1 MHAHIKRIS
10 LSSGSYREVDLVQS
24 FAPQFISQ
32 FLSQIW
38 PQLWLRCTVE
48 AIAAYLAL
56 SKVDLG
62 GKLQNGKNGCM
73 HAWVGGSGQQG
84 GKLWKAI
91 ARLTAIARWNW
102 AQMHACMHGWTWA
115 TRWNW
120 YVCMHGV
127 VCKDRLRSRFRPEA
141 SYRNFYI
148 DACVRI
154 YVYTYVYA
162 YVWMF
167 NRRVID
173 ELSMSYQWV
182 MSYI

>member
-1 MHAHIKRIS
+1 MHIHAQRKWIWFW
-10 LSSGSYREVDLVQS
+10 SGSYREVDLVYS
-24 FAPQFISQ
+24 FASQFISQ

-62 GKLQNGKNGCM
+62 GKLQNRKNACM
-73 HAWVGGSGQQG
+73 HSWVGGSGQQG

-115 TRWNW
+115 TRWKAIARW
-120 YVCMHGV
+120 IWGL
-127 VCKDRLRSRFRPEA
+127 RLSASKGRFRPEA
-141 SYRNFYI
+141 SYRNLFIYIYIYSYNFYL
-148 DACVRI
+148 
-154 YVYTYVYA
+154 
-162 YVWMF
+162 F
-167 NRRVID
+167 
-173 ELSMSYQWV
+173 
-182 MSYI
+182 